1 MTHLRRYLEAQ
12 LRPLTLGLSDGIV
25 NALVLASAA
34 VLGGK
39 GGVSFDLAFR
49 VAAVAFVT
57 GVVTFFIAEYAHLR
71 GELVT
76 CYLVGFRLSY
86 SGRAAHRISASA
98 GQETFFDGHAHA
110 LRGPRGVPVGKGRY
124 GNLKAAVA
132 QLIGFSWSRV
142 EADRWCAPSGGTPM
156 RGRVGR

>member
-1 MTHLRRYLEAQ
+1 MQ
-12 LRPLTLGLSDGIV
+12 
-25 NALVLASAA
+25 
-34 VLGGK
+34 
-39 GGVSFDLAFR
+39 AFVPQTRLPSR
-49 VAAVAFVT
+49 VAEVDFGEVAV
-57 GVVTFFIAEYAHLR
+57 HLR

-76 CYLVGFRLSY
+76 CYLFGFRLSY